1 MSKFLV
7 SFTGVNGYNAISIP
21 ILKVGDKLLE
31 AQRFDLS
38 ITQLQSDATTSFNSI
53 VTTDGEL
60 FHKVSNDSVYSFIAV
75 FERDIVVI

>member
-7 SFTGVNGYNAISIP
+7 SFTGINSYGTISIP

-38 ITQLQSDATTSFNSI
+38 ITQLQFDSTTSFNSI

-60 FHKVSNDSVYSFIAV
+60 FHKGANDLGYSFIAV